1 MLRISKKER
10 QQLYN
15 MNASIRRKIK
25 RLKNTFNID
34 THFEIETPSSFLT
47 RGEVNHYK
55 QEVRNFLKNEHQY
68 VKLGLNYSNDY
79 YFYVTKQEYKEFRK
93 DVERQQRYA
102 REVAKKAAETPLRQG
117 GKKTA
122 SSSLGHILQ
131 IRPTIIRQGLRS
143 PYQQMFPLNIKKAN
157 IRSRAQ
163 FNELK
168 HAVQTYHNRGHY
180 NRVNILA
187 RDNFMSALYNT
198 FGNNA
203 IPLINLLEN
212 MSGKEFQ
219 NFYESDIFAD
229 FDYIYSEADAS
240 RILKNISN
248 ALEAWLEDNNKK
260 IVDRIKTSNELID
273 YITNFDELKQIQ
285 NMSSTKIIEDWTP
298 HTMTFTYE
306 DVTYRGVFR
315 ARELEQIKR
324 GNITNSI
331 LEKARVIKR
340 YNK

>member
-10 QQLYN
+10 QQIYN
-15 MNASIRRKIK
+15 MNASVRRKIK

-34 THFEIETPSSFLT
+34 THFDIENPSSFLT
-47 RGEVNHYK
+47 RREVNHYK
-55 QEVRNFLKNEHQY
+55 QEVRNFLKKEHQY
-68 VKLGLNYSNDY
+68 VKLGLNYANDY

-131 IRPTIIRQGLRS
+131 IRPTIIKQGLRS
-143 PYQQMFPLNIKKAN
+143 PYQQMFPLNIKKTN

-163 FNELK
+163 FDELK
-168 HAVQTYHNRGHY
+168 HAVQAYHNRGHY

-187 RDNFMSALYNT
+187 RDNFMTALYNT

-203 IPLINLLEN
+203 MPLINLLEN
-212 MSGKEFQ
+212 MNGKEFQ

-229 FDYIYSEADAS
+229 FDYIYSENDAS

-248 ALEAWLEDNNKK
+248 ALEAWLEDNNRK
-260 IVDRIKTSNELID
+260 IVDRMKTSNELVD

-285 NMSSTKIIEDWTP
+285 NKNSTDIIKEWTP
-298 HTMTFTYE
+298 HTMTFTHE
-306 DVTYRGVFR
+306 GVTYRGVFR
-315 ARELEQIKR
+315 AKELEQIKR
-324 GNITNSI
+324 GNITDSI
-331 LEKARVIKR
+331 LQKARKIR
-340 YNK
+340 